1 MSEISTRELDL
12 IIKELERLNDCYT
25 KLNDAVGSQV
35 EQMREDNKKYD
46 ERLERARKDCEDRA
60 ATKVDKTTEKWK
72 YMLIF
77 GSYGFTMFL
86 LGWFLKMHALNP

>member
-25 KLNDAVGSQV
+25 KLSERIDT
-35 EQMREDNKKYD
+35 RLDKK
-46 ERLERARKDCEDRA
+46 A
-60 ATKVDKTTEKWK
+60 DKSTEKWK

-77 GSYGFTMFL
+77 GSYGFTMFVLGL
-86 LGWFLKMHALNP
+86 LLKVHFGV